1 MVRPLASLALAVLAS
16 SAAPDGASQRRVL
29 VRTSAELSAALTTS
43 SPGTTIAL
51 APGVYESGIFLR
63 SLSGT
68 ARAPITIEAADPDDR
83 PVVRGGDTGIQ
94 MSDVAHVILRRVV
107 VEGARWNGINIDDGE
122 TIGTPSHHVTL
133 SEITVRDIRDGGGV
147 TAGIKLSGVQ
157 DFVVEDSRVESW
169 GGGSAITV
177 IGGHRGVIRRST
189 FRHRDDAGAT
199 GLQIKGGST
208 DIVVRENR
216 FEHAGL
222 RAVQIGGTTD
232 RRFFRPQPPAP
243 YEAAACTIEHNVF
256 VGSEAVVAFVTADG
270 SVFRHN
276 TIYRPRKWL
285 LRILQETSDP
295 AFVRSRRG
303 ELSRNVIYF
312 HGDDFPIGAVNV
324 GAGTEAG
331 SFRFVD
337 NWWFRADRPNASR
350 QALPSQ
356 EIGGVYGRD
365 PRFADADD
373 GDFRH
378 AADSAATGYGARHPR

>member
-1 MVRPLASLALAVLAS
+1 VVRQLLSLAVVLVVTS
-16 SAAPDGASQRRVL
+16 GAPDSAGQRRGV
-29 VRTSAELSAALTTS
+29 VRTSAELSVALS
-43 SPGTTIAL
+43 KAGPGTAIAL
-51 APGVYESGIFLR
+51 APGIYESGIFLHD
-63 SLSGT
+63 LSGT
-68 ARAPITIEAADPDDR
+68 AAEPITIEAADPANW
-83 PVVRGGDTGIQ
+83 PVIRGGNTGVQ
-94 MSDVAHVILRRVV
+94 MSDVAHVVLRRVI

-122 TIGTPSHHVTL
+122 SAGTPSHHITL
-133 SEITVRDIRDGGGV
+133 SEITVRDIRDDGGV
-147 TAGIKLSGVQ
+147 TAGIKFSGVQ

-169 GGGSAITV
+169 GGGSAVTV

-256 VGSEAVVAFVTADG
+256 IGSEAVVAFVTADG

-276 TIYRPRKWL
+276 TVYRPRKWL
-285 LRILQETSDP
+285 LRILQETTDA

-324 GAGTEAG
+324 GAGTDAG
-331 SFRFVD
+331 SFRFRD
-337 NWWFRADRPNASR
+337 NWWFRADRPDASR
-350 QALPSQ
+350 PALPSP

-365 PRFADADD
+365 PGFVNAAG
-373 GDFRH
+373 GDLWV
-378 AADSAATGYGARHPR
+378 AADGPAAGHGARRPR